1 MTPTDCA
8 TKSPIERLIASP
20 GTSSLSSHTLFGP
33 ISSPVAWSLNASIL
47 PPLSRIRYPSSLSQG
62 LWSRDSYFTLP
73 FLPTTTH
80 LESPALA
87 QYMRAPLSSNVQ
99 QVVPENEGS
108 CTCFGNS
115 SLHEMKL
122 FFKARAIFGTNDLSS
137 SSNFYG
143 NACFM

>member
-8 TKSPIERLIASP
+8 TKSPIERLIARP
-20 GTSSLSSHTLFGP
+20 GTSSLSSHTLLGP

-47 PPLSRIRYPSSLSQG
+47 PPLSRIRCPSSLSQG
-62 LWSRDSYFTLP
+62 LWSRESYLTRP

-87 QYMRAPLSSNVQ
+87 QYMRAPFSNSVQ
-99 QVVPENEGS
+99 QVVPEKEGS

-122 FFKARAIFGTNDLSS
+122 FFNARPMFGTKDFSS
-137 SSNFYG
+137 SSNFCG